1 VDICPLGIRGL
12 IVSFLDA
19 QPRFDYTLR
28 PLAPS
33 GFRARSKPLRAR
45 PRLKASSFC
54 LRLSVLSEP
63 EQLGYDGSLRSII
76 ELYKTHPSSPLHRL
90 TAATKRVYVPY
101 ANRWAR
107 VLAGCRIAELTGLDI
122 MNFHALWGA
131 PRGVY
136 GEPHA
141 GALMARRV
149 LQVLLSFGR
158 ACGFSDCRAL
168 LDEIAASGFRA
179 PSK

>member
-1 VDICPLGIRGL
+1 MT
-12 IVSFLDA
+12 FLDRA
-19 QPRFDYTLR
+19 PWHGYNAPLLR
-28 PLAPS
+28 PS
-33 GFRARSKPLRAR
+33 GFCDRRQPLRAR
-45 PRLKASSFC
+45 PRLKPSLFLVRHGMLASEGQ
-54 LRLSVLSEP
+54 RLN
-63 EQLGYDGSLRSII
+63 YDGTLKSLVS
-76 ELYKTHPSSPLHRL
+76 LYWAHPSSPFHRL

-101 ANRWAR
+101 ASRWAR

-168 LDEIAASGFRA
+168 LDEIAEAGFGA
-179 PSK
+179 PRE

>member
-1 VDICPLGIRGL
+1 V
-12 IVSFLDA
+12 A
-19 QPRFDYTLR
+19 QHRFDYTVR
-28 PLAPS
+28 PLTPS
-33 GFRARSKPLRAR
+33 GFCVPRPPLRAR
-45 PRLKASSFC
+45 SRLKPSLFLVRQSSFATEGSPRLN
-54 LRLSVLSEP
+54 
-63 EQLGYDGSLRSII
+63 YDGTIKSLFA
-76 ELYKTHPSSPLHRL
+76 LYREHPASPFHRL
-90 TAATKRVYVPY
+90 TAATKSVYVPY

-107 VLAGCRIAELTGLDI
+107 LFAGCRIAELTGLDI

-168 LDEIAASGFRA
+168 LDEIAEAGFRA